1 MLREFL
7 RLESAAG
14 IILMGA
20 ALLALVIDN
29 SPMAWAYDLL
39 LDTPVVVS
47 IGEFSI
53 AKPLL
58 LWVNDGLMAV
68 FFFLIGLELKREML
82 IGALSTRDRALLPLI
97 AAVGGMVLPALI
109 YVAINGG
116 DPEALRG
123 WAVPTATDIAFAL
136 GILAILGSR
145 VPFALKVFL
154 SALAIVDDLGAIV
167 VIAVFYTADLGTWS
181 LIMAAIS
188 ICALAVLNLMGI
200 TRIVPYLL
208 VGLVLWTFVLKSG
221 VHATLAGVVLA
232 FFIPLEDPRNP
243 DYSPLQDLEHKL
255 HPWVAFMILP
265 IFGFVNAGVDL
276 SGITGDVL
284 WSGIPL
290 GVMLGLFI
298 GKQIGVFGF
307 SWVAVKLDWVTLSDD
322 VSLAMIYGV
331 SLLTGVGFT
340 MSLFIGGLAFAD
352 PDQIAMV
359 KIGVLAGSLLSGVA
373 GYLVLRMALN
383 RRPLPA

>member
-188 ICALAVLNLMGI
+188 ICALAVLNLMGV

>member
-1 MLREFL
+1 
-7 RLESAAG
+7 
-14 IILMGA
+14 
-20 ALLALVIDN
+20 
-29 SPMAWAYDLL
+29 
-39 LDTPVVVS
+39 
-47 IGEFSI
+47 
-53 AKPLL
+53 
-58 LWVNDGLMAV
+58 
-68 FFFLIGLELKREML
+68 
-82 IGALSTRDRALLPLI
+82 
-97 AAVGGMVLPALI
+97 
-109 YVAINGG
+109 
-116 DPEALRG
+116 
-123 WAVPTATDIAFAL
+123 
-136 GILAILGSR
+136 
-145 VPFALKVFL
+145 
-154 SALAIVDDLGAIV
+154 
-167 VIAVFYTADLGTWS
+167 
-181 LIMAAIS
+181 MAAIS
-188 ICALAVLNLMGI
+188 ICALAVLNLMGV